1 MQTAVNLVRT
11 VERIVQQEKTV
22 YGINTGFGKFSDVK
36 IAEQEVSKL
45 QLNLIRSHACGFGE
59 PFPLHV
65 AKAMMVLRLNA
76 LLKGLSG
83 IRLEVLERLCYMI
96 NEDIIPVI
104 PQQGSLGASGDSGK
118 TASSWYYKIERT
130 KNTIS
135 ITFYNSNVNEGVPI
149 AIILQYGHGT
159 GTGGWVEGRD
169 YINPAI
175 QPIFD
180 KMAEEAWKEVTNI

>member
-1 MQTAVNLVRT
+1 MIKISQKGDFKKSITYM
-11 VERIVQQEKTV
+11 EKLKEA
-22 YGINTGFGKFSDVK
+22 I
-36 IAEQEVSKL
+36 
-45 QLNLIRSHACGFGE
+45 H
-59 PFPLHV
+59 
-65 AKAMMVLRLNA
+65 LNA
-76 LLKGLSG
+76 FDKYGREGVSALSSAT
-83 IRLEVLERLCYMI
+83 
-96 NEDIIPVI
+96 PV
-104 PQQGSLGASGDSGK
+104 DSGK

-135 ITFYNSNVNEGVPI
+135 IAFYNSNVNEGVPI

-180 KMAEEAWKEVTNI
+180 KMAEEAWKEVTNV